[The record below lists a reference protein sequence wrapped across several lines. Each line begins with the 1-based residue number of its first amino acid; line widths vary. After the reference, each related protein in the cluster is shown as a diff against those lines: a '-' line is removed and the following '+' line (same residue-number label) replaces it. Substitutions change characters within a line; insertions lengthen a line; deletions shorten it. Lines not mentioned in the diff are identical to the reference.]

1 MEGMDR
7 DENQTDPWTSVVP
20 FNFPD
25 FFLVFYHFY
34 IHYYSYICV
43 NLFFQLFFHTNIS
56 HRIND
61 EIFSINDLDNESFL
75 YKLLHKFSIRFYF
88 ILFLFFFVLFYLRLL
103 FLFFLFNICFLK
115 QARLATS
122 STQRMH
128 LYIEYRTE
136 LIYTQIDVHCA
147 RFEQA
152 REEIEKMI
160 ILTTISREWDRRIE
174 KKNGDVDVTVEV
186 SLSHFST
193 FLLRGTMIQVH
204 HGGMG

>member
-1 MEGMDR
+1 MDR

-34 IHYYSYICV
+34 VHYYSYICV

-88 ILFLFFFVLFYLRLL
+88 ILFLFFFFVLFYLRLL
-103 FLFFLFNICFLK
+103 FLFFLFNICFL
-115 QARLATS
+115 
-122 STQRMH
+122 
-128 LYIEYRTE
+128 E
-136 LIYTQIDVHCA
+136 
-147 RFEQA
+147 
-152 REEIEKMI
+152 
-160 ILTTISREWDRRIE
+160 
-174 KKNGDVDVTVEV
+174 
-186 SLSHFST
+186 
-193 FLLRGTMIQVH
+193 
-204 HGGMG
+204 